1 MIILKDIYRLLFAK
15 LNDVVTPKN
24 LISLVILYCPFTIGS
39 WNPVDYTN
47 AIICVNLLLLPLL
60 IKQIINHKRIL
71 RTNYLIPT
79 MFFVASFYTSM
90 MFGIEYKQM
99 NDFTDY
105 DSSFFSVIFIWTRV
119 ILMQLPFIY
128 FFYLSIKSNKDI
140 LYFIKIIILSGIIVN
155 SIGVVM
161 YFVGFKMTELNR
173 IGLSFDDA
181 NYLGRF
187 EVIIISISLIYLLF
201 VKISFVKKLF
211 LSLLIFLSFNFLIL
225 SVSRAALLSLA
236 IVTVF
241 ILLYYP
247 NKLIKVTSIG
257 GTIIIFLF
265 LIVIVGSQK
274 VNPMVAGDVSSSF
287 VDLSNA
293 TRIALMYASFFVFLD
308 YPIFGIGIYNFFNAY
323 LNHGYM
329 PVDLPLGVKVTV
341 VHSWFFSTL
350 AEQGLFG
357 IIPLVVLLYRLTRDL
372 FKFTLKSA
380 GEQKFIGLIIL
391 SLLFILLF
399 NGFVNPV
406 FYAEVQFA
414 VIAGL
419 AGGYLKVSTI
429 TNQKVINDY
438 SN

>member
-1 MIILKDIYRLLFAK
+1 MNIIKDIYRLLFIK
-15 LNDVVTPKN
+15 LNDVITPKN
-24 LISLVILYCPFTIGS
+24 IISLVILYCPLTIGS
-39 WNPVDYTN
+39 WNPIDYTN

-71 RTNYLIPT
+71 SSNYLIPT

-90 MFGIEYKQM
+90 VFGIEYKQM

-105 DSSFFSVIFIWTRV
+105 DSSLFSVFFIWTRV

-155 SIGVVM
+155 SVGVVM
-161 YFVGFKMTELNR
+161 YFVGFQVTELNR

-187 EVIIISISLIYLLF
+187 EVIVISISLIYILF
-201 VKISFVKKLF
+201 VKISFIKKLF
-211 LSLLIFLSFNFLIL
+211 LCSLILVSFNFLIL
-225 SVSRAALLSLA
+225 SISRAALLSLA

-241 ILLYYP
+241 ILLFYP
-247 NKLIKVTSIG
+247 NKVIKFSSIG
-257 GTIIIFLF
+257 ATIVVFLF
-265 LIVIVGSQK
+265 LIVIVASQK
-274 VNPMVAGDVSSSF
+274 GNPMGAGDVSSSF
-287 VDLSNA
+287 IDLSNA
-293 TRIALMYASFFVFLD
+293 TRVALMYASFFAFLD

-341 VHSWFFSTL
+341 VHSWLFSTL

-357 IIPLVVLLYRLTRDL
+357 IIPLLALLYKLTRDL
-372 FKFTLKSA
+372 FKFTLKST
-380 GEQKFIGLIIL
+380 GEQKYIGLIIL

-406 FYAEVQFA
+406 FYAEVQFS

-419 AGGYLKVSTI
+419 AGGYLKVSTL
-429 TNQKVINDY
+429 TNQNIINGY

>member
-1 MIILKDIYRLLFAK
+1 
-15 LNDVVTPKN
+15 
-24 LISLVILYCPFTIGS
+24 
-39 WNPVDYTN
+39 
-47 AIICVNLLLLPLL
+47 
-60 IKQIINHKRIL
+60 
-71 RTNYLIPT
+71 
-79 MFFVASFYTSM
+79 
-90 MFGIEYKQM
+90 M

-105 DSSFFSVIFIWTRV
+105 DSSLFSVFFIWTRV

-140 LYFIKIIILSGIIVN
+140 LYYIKIIILSGIIVN
-155 SIGVVM
+155 SVGVVM
-161 YFVGFKMTELNR
+161 YFVGFQVTELNR

-187 EVIIISISLIYLLF
+187 EVIVISISLIYILF
-201 VKISFVKKLF
+201 VKISFLKKLF
-211 LSLLIFLSFNFLIL
+211 LCSLIFVSFNFLIL

-241 ILLYYP
+241 ILLFYP
-247 NKLIKVTSIG
+247 NKIIKFSSIG
-257 GTIIIFLF
+257 ATIVVFLF

-274 VNPMVAGDVSSSF
+274 ANPMGAGDVSSSF
-287 VDLSNA
+287 IDLSNA
-293 TRIALMYASFFVFLD
+293 TRVALMYASFFAFLD

-341 VHSWFFSTL
+341 VHSWLFSTL

-357 IIPLVVLLYRLTRDL
+357 IIPLLALLYKLTRDL
-372 FKFTLKSA
+372 FKFTLKST
-380 GEQKFIGLIIL
+380 GEKKYIGLIIL

-406 FYAEVQFA
+406 FYAEVQFS

-419 AGGYLKVSTI
+419 AGGYLKVSTL
-429 TNQKVINDY
+429 TNQKIINGY